1 MSLETVVLA
10 VGPSDTDRI
19 DELETTTGDIAG
31 PAGAAVNLVHVFT
44 REEYDSI
51 RDRLNI
57 EPDSEQTPDDVAKRH
72 NVVRSASSAL
82 EERGIDVTI
91 TGRIGNHGEEIVEFA
106 KDADADLVVVGGRRR
121 SPTGK
126 AIIGSTAQRV
136 MLDAPA
142 PVTFV
147 RVD

>member
-10 VGPSDTDRI
+10 VGPSDEDRI
-19 DELETTTGDIAG
+19 DALGQTTRDIAG
-31 PAGAAVNLVHVFT
+31 PAGAAVKLVHVFT

-72 NVVRSASSAL
+72 NVVRSAKSAL
-82 EERGIDVTI
+82 EADGVEVTVN
-91 TGRIGNHGEEIVEFA
+91 GRIGNHGEEIVGFA
-106 KDADADLVVVGGRRR
+106 EEADADLVVVGGRRR